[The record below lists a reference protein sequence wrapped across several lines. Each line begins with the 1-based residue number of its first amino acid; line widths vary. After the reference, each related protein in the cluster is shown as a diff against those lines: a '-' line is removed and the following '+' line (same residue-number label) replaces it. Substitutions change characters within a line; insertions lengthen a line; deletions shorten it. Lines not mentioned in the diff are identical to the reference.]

1 MKNFWILF
9 LGLIGLGACSE
20 DNLAGYSSD
29 SYIYFAKES
38 TDSTIF
44 SFAYDN
50 QLTEGE
56 LKLKLNLVSLLE
68 SHERSFNVRFLPD
81 ESSAEEGKHFIL
93 NEQGQTIAANDSIGY
108 LTLIVKRGDLNKND
122 VEAVFELVDSED
134 FKVGLKSN
142 SKARVII
149 SRKLSKPD
157 WWDDWHITSGLG
169 TYSDEKYTAFIEEI
183 KVHDLTLQEDGGTL
197 SYSEMRVLVLKF
209 KRALELRP
217 REELD
222 GSKMTVAIKG

>member
-29 SYIYFAKES
+29 SYIFFAKES

-108 LTLIVKRGDLNKND
+108 LTLTIKKGDLNKNA

-149 SRKLSKPD
+149 SDKLSKPD

>member
-81 ESSAEEGKHFIL
+81 ESSAKEGTHFVL
-93 NEQGQTIAANDSIGY
+93 NKQGQTIAANDSIGY
-108 LTLIVKRGDLNKND
+108 LTLTIKKGDLNKNA

-149 SRKLSKPD
+149 SDKLSKPD
-157 WWDDWHITSGLG
+157 WWDDWHISSGLG

>member
-20 DNLAGYSSD
+20 DKLAGYSSD

-108 LTLIVKRGDLNKND
+108 LTLTIKKGDLNKNA

-149 SRKLSKPD
+149 SDKLSKPD

-183 KVHDLTLQEDGGTL
+183 KVHDLTLQEDGGSF

>member
-1 MKNFWILF
+1 M
-9 LGLIGLGACSE
+9 
-20 DNLAGYSSD
+20 
-29 SYIYFAKES
+29 
-38 TDSTIF
+38 
-44 SFAYDN
+44 
-50 QLTEGE
+50 
-56 LKLKLNLVSLLE
+56 
-68 SHERSFNVRFLPD
+68 
-81 ESSAEEGKHFIL
+81 
-93 NEQGQTIAANDSIGY
+93 
-108 LTLIVKRGDLNKND
+108 IVKKGDLNKND

-149 SRKLSKPD
+149 SDKLSKPD

-183 KVHDLTLQEDGGTL
+183 KVHDLTLQEDGGSL

>member
-108 LTLIVKRGDLNKND
+108 LTLTIKKGDLNKNA

-149 SRKLSKPD
+149 SDKLSKPD

>member
-149 SRKLSKPD
+149 SDKLSKPD

>member
-149 SRKLSKPD
+149 SDK
-157 WWDDWHITSGLG
+157 
-169 TYSDEKYTAFIEEI
+169 
-183 KVHDLTLQEDGGTL
+183 
-197 SYSEMRVLVLKF
+197 
-209 KRALELRP
+209 
-217 REELD
+217 
-222 GSKMTVAIKG
+222 

>member
-38 TDSTIF
+38 SDSTIF
-44 SFAYDN
+44 SFAYDSKM
-50 QLTEGE
+50 TEGE
-56 LKLKLNLVSLLE
+56 LKLKLNMVSLIE
-68 SHERSFNVRFLPD
+68 TRERSFRVRFLSD
-81 ESSAEEGKHFIL
+81 ESSAKEGTHFVL
-93 NEQGQTIAANDSIGY
+93 SEQGQIIAANDSVGY
-108 LTLIVKRGDLNKND
+108 LTLTIKKGDLKKNA
-122 VEAVFELVDSED
+122 VEAVFELVDTED

-149 SRKLSKPD
+149 SDKLNWPK
-157 WWDDWHITSGLG
+157 WWDDWHISSGLG

-183 KVHDLTLQEDGGTL
+183 GIHDLTLEKDGGSL

-209 KRALELRP
+209 KRALELCP

>member
-108 LTLIVKRGDLNKND
+108 LTLIVKKGDLNKND

-149 SRKLSKPD
+149 SDKLSKPD

-183 KVHDLTLQEDGGTL
+183 KVHDLTLQEDGGSL

>member
-108 LTLIVKRGDLNKND
+108 LTLIVKKGDLNKND

-149 SRKLSKPD
+149 SDKLSKPD

-183 KVHDLTLQEDGGTL
+183 KVHDLTLQEDGGSL

-222 GSKMTVAIKG
+222 GSKMTVAIKS